1 MTSLSEKLFLLKM
14 KCILRNFFE
23 FQFIYFNFWQQFYL
37 LVIQQLNWDLKI
49 LKWILGDA
57 HPCCRA
63 VELFFQWLL
72 VLCDDQ
78 WLFYKSF
85 SDQS

>member
-1 MTSLSEKLFLLKM
+1 M
-14 KCILRNFFE
+14 NFFE

-63 VELFFQWLL
+63 VELFLQWLL

-78 WLFYKSF
+78 WLFLQIILRPII
-85 SDQS
+85 DVLQLRNAP